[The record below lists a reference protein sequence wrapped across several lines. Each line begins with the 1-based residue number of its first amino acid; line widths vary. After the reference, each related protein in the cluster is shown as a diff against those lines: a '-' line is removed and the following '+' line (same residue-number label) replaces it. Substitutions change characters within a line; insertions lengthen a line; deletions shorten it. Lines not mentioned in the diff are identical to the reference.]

1 MIRLTIQR
9 KVFLATF
16 VLATILVVLLALA
29 MRWNLG
35 QGFERYTTA
44 AEFARLDWL
53 IRNVEAEYAAHGNW
67 DFVRAD
73 PERVWRRM
81 SRPGPANRQDAP
93 GDGRLADAGRG
104 DPPLPDEFDR
114 RPPRPPWDDRP
125 PPAEDGSGPPGLG
138 ARPAP
143 RQQEPGGERPPTQA
157 GASPPGPAP
166 QAREAPADQPPRP
179 SDPPRDRT
187 PPANDPLRI
196 GPRLALLDADGTRIA
211 GNADDKGIG
220 AVRPIQFRGKQVGK
234 LTLQASPTSVQEL
247 DAAFLASQTQN
258 MLFAGLAALGL
269 SLLAAWLL
277 ARHLLAP
284 IRDLT
289 AGARRIA
296 EGWLDARI
304 PVGRDD
310 ELGEL
315 ADNFNAMAQRLGKV
329 EESRRAWISDASHEL
344 RTPLAVLRA
353 EIEALQDGVRTPDAA
368 TLVRL
373 HKQVQQLATL
383 VDDLRLT
390 LDREPGIGD
399 LEHLPFSPLAVLD
412 ETVAAFRERYA
423 QAGIA
428 LEAKVTADSG
438 ARIRGDAG
446 RMTQVFTNLL
456 ENSLRYTDP
465 GGRLRIAARVESAR
479 LTLQFD
485 DSAPAPPRAAL
496 PHLFERFFRAEA
508 SRSRSHGGSGL
519 GLAICKALVE
529 AHAGCISA
537 GFSDLGGL
545 AIRIELPVEKS

>member
-16 VLATILVVLLALA
+16 VLATTLVVLLALA

-53 IRNVEAEYAAHGNW
+53 IKTVETEYATRGNW

-73 PERVWRRM
+73 PDRVWRSL
-81 SRPGPANRQDAP
+81 SRPGFSGGTNLPA
-93 GDGRLADAGRG
+93 G
-104 DPPLPDEFDR
+104 DR
-114 RPPRPPWDDRP
+114 RPEIDRGFPSPPEDLDRRPTRPPWDDRP
-125 PPAEDGSGPPGLG
+125 PRPDED
-138 ARPAP
+138 ARPAGRGNEP
-143 RQQEPGGERPPTQA
+143 PTRQPEAPGGRPP
-157 GASPPGPAP
+157 PAY
-166 QAREAPADQPPRP
+166 
-179 SDPPRDRT
+179 
-187 PPANDPLRI
+187 DPLRI
-196 GPRLALLDADGTRIA
+196 GPRLALLDVDGSRLA
-211 GNADDKGIG
+211 GNAEDSGIV
-220 AVRPIQFRGKQVGK
+220 AERPILYRGKPVGK
-234 LTLQASPTSVQEL
+234 LTLQASPSSVQQL

-277 ARHLLAP
+277 ASHLLAP
-284 IRDLT
+284 IRNLT

-315 ADNFNAMAQRLGKV
+315 ADNFNAMAERLRKV
-329 EESRRAWISDASHEL
+329 EESRRAWISDTSHEL

-353 EIEALQDGVRTPDAA
+353 EIEAMQDGVHTPDAA
-368 TLVRL
+368 TLARL

-390 LDREPGIGD
+390 LHREPGIGD
-399 LEHLPFSPLAVLD
+399 MEHLPFSPLAVLD
-412 ETVAAFRERYA
+412 ETVTAFRERYVKA
-423 QAGIA
+423 AIT
-428 LEAKVTADSG
+428 LEAKVTAGSG
-438 ARIRGDAG
+438 AQMRGDAG
-446 RMTQVFTNLL
+446 RLTQVFTNLL

-465 GGRLRIAARVESAR
+465 GGRLRITAQGEPGR

-485 DSAPAPPRAAL
+485 DTAPAPPRSAL
-496 PHLFERFFRAEA
+496 PHLFKYFFRAEA
-508 SRSRSHGGSGL
+508 SRSRAHGGSGL

-529 AHAGCISA
+529 AHGGCITAS
-537 GFSDLGGL
+537 FSELGGL
-545 AIRIELPVEKS
+545 AIRIELPLEKS